1 MMRQLDLGIEMGR
14 ICRSFEAMFQVI
26 ARTRRQR
33 FSLTMMVLLLV
44 SVSACNSPESSASP
58 PLLEGKAFP
67 SFMLNYVLGKSA
79 REPAFKG
86 KVLVLNVWA
95 TWCPPCRK
103 EMPSL
108 QRLSQMLDPK
118 RFAVIGLST
127 DEDSLLAI
135 EFLAQGGIT
144 FSNFFDRNGKMSK
157 QLGLKVYPETFLIAP
172 DGTLARRV
180 TGLQDWSSPEML
192 ALLEEIYRTKKGDN
206 L

>member
-1 MMRQLDLGIEMGR
+1 MFRVCLSHEAILKAIVQKQWQ
-14 ICRSFEAMFQVI
+14 RS
-26 ARTRRQR
+26 
-33 FSLTMMVLLLV
+33 LLV
-44 SVSACNSPESSASP
+44 VILLFSMTVSACKKLESVP
-58 PLLEGKAFP
+58 PQLVEGQAFP
-67 SFMLNYVLGKSA
+67 SFMLNYVLGEKANKSA
-79 REPAFKG
+79 FQG

-108 QRLSQMLDPK
+108 QRLSQTLDPK

-127 DEDSLLAI
+127 DQDAMLAT
-135 EFLAQGGIT
+135 EFLAQGGVT
-144 FSNFFDRNGKMSK
+144 FDNFFDPNGHMSK

-192 ALLEEIYRTKKGDN
+192 VLLEAIYQNRRGSDGRN
-206 L
+206 

>member
-1 MMRQLDLGIEMGR
+1 MDR
-14 ICRSFEAMFQVI
+14 IFRKFGAIFRGN
-26 ARTRRQR
+26 ARTFWQR
-33 FSLTMMVLLLV
+33 LASTMMVLLLV
-44 SVSACNSPESSASP
+44 TVSACNKLEPSVSPQ
-58 PLLEGKAFP
+58 LTEGKAFP
-67 SFMLNYVLGKSA
+67 SFMLNYVLGESA
-79 REPAFKG
+79 TKPAFRG

-108 QRLSQMLDPK
+108 QRLSQTLDPN

-127 DEDSLLAI
+127 DEDPLLAT

-172 DGTLARRV
+172 DGVLARRV
-180 TGLQDWSSPEML
+180 IGLQDWSSPEML
-192 ALLEEIYRTKKGDN
+192 ALLEEIYETKRGN
-206 L
+206 IGRN

>member
-1 MMRQLDLGIEMGR
+1 MRY
-14 ICRSFEAMFQVI
+14 
-26 ARTRRQR
+26 QR
-33 FSLTMMVLLLV
+33 LSLIMTVLLLV
-44 SVSACNSPESSASP
+44 SVSACNNSESSVSP
-58 PLLEGKAFP
+58 QLLEGKAFP
-67 SFMLNYVLGKSA
+67 SFMLSYVLGESA
-79 REPAFKG
+79 GEPAFQG

-108 QRLSQMLDPK
+108 QRLSQTLDPK

-135 EFLAQGGIT
+135 EFLKQGGIT

-157 QLGLKVYPETFLIAP
+157 QLGLKVYPETFLITP
-172 DGTLARRV
+172 DGILALRV
-180 TGLQDWSSPEML
+180 SGLQDWSSPEML
-192 ALLEEIYRTKKGDN
+192 VLLEEIYRTKRGGN